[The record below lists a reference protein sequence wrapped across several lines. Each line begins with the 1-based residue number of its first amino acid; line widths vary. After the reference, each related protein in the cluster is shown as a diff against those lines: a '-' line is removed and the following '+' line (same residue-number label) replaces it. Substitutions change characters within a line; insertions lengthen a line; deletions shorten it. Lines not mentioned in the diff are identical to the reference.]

1 MFPCWLKIT
10 DYFESLNVKEFL
22 WNIGTDLVHPFL
34 KLINKQK
41 YDSKVTHVWRG
52 KNGVLN
58 N

>member
-1 MFPCWLKIT
+1 LKIT